1 MTENLKIQLLID
13 VLKSQMDK
21 LEDKQSLVYQ
31 TLDAVLDLA
40 NNIKKQT
47 TFLK

>member
-21 LEDKQSLVYQ
+21 LEDKQSLVHQ

-40 NNIKKQT
+40 NDIKKQT

>member
-1 MTENLKIQLLID
+1 MTENLKIQLLIN

-21 LEDKQSLVYQ
+21 LEDKESLVYQ

-40 NNIKKQT
+40 NDIKKQK
-47 TFLK
+47 TFIK